1 MTLIQH
7 VRSRHLG
14 ETLFVYKAGCLM
26 VKDLQNLEQRY
37 GLLLQKVAGRRVA
50 LAFRS
55 MPLLA
60 EALLLLDGLCEQIL
74 LLPADLEESTVAH
87 FVEASG
93 TTLVLTDHVD
103 SLFDALL
110 FTVDAGTPPQRHAE
124 TIWLL
129 PTSGTTGTPKLV
141 RHSLLTLSRSV
152 RQGGRKERPDR
163 WGLLYEI
170 NRFSGLQ
177 VYLQA
182 LLGGGTLIIPE
193 HRDVPLLEQ
202 LDLFAGEQVNALSAT
217 PTLWRKMLMSG
228 GLNHLPLTQITLG
241 GEIATQ
247 AILDVLASTF
257 PQARLSHVYA
267 STEFGVGFSVS
278 DGSAGFPAVWL
289 DDSTTGFVY
298 DSVSGELCI
307 RQGEELHGT
316 GDQIE
321 IQGERAF
328 FVGRINGSINV
339 GGNKVMPETVEHVL
353 LQHPS
358 VALVAV
364 SALRSPIM
372 GNLVKADIV
381 LRPQLESVAE
391 LRRDL
396 TEHCRRHL
404 ESFQVPAIINFVD
417 TIALSINGKIRRI

>member
-1 MTLIQH
+1 
-7 VRSRHLG
+7 
-14 ETLFVYKAGCLM
+14 M
-26 VKDLQNLEQRY
+26 VQDLRNLEQRY
-37 GLLLQKVAGRRVA
+37 GRLLQKVAGRRVA
-50 LAFRS
+50 LMFRS

-60 EALLLLDGLCEQIL
+60 EALLLLDGLCEQLL
-74 LLPADLEESTVAH
+74 LLPVDLEESTIAR
-87 FVEASG
+87 FVDSSG

-103 SLFDALL
+103 SLFDAHQ
-110 FTVDAGTPPQRHAE
+110 FTVDAGTPPQRQAE

-129 PTSGTTGTPKLV
+129 PTSGTTGTPKMV
-141 RHSLLTLSRSV
+141 RHTLSTLSRSV
-152 RQGGRKERPDR
+152 RQVSRKFSPDR

-193 HRDVPLLEQ
+193 HHDIPVSEQ
-202 LDLFAGEQVNALSAT
+202 LDLFSKTKTNALSAT

-257 PQARLSHVYA
+257 PQARLTHVYA

-278 DGSAGFPAVWL
+278 DGCAGFPSAWL
-289 DDSTTGFVY
+289 GDSTTGFVH

-307 RQGEELHGT
+307 QQGEELHGT

-353 LQHPS
+353 LQHPA
-358 VALVAV
+358 VALAAV
-364 SALRSPIM
+364 SALSSPIM

-381 LRPQLESVAE
+381 LQPQIERVAE

-396 TEHCRRHL
+396 TEHCRRQL
-404 ESFQVPAIINFVD
+404 EPFQVPAIINFVD
-417 TIALSINGKIRRI
+417 TIAVSINGKIRRV